1 MLAET
6 TCSLDDHTNPKRWTV
21 TIGYRYQPS
30 HRHFVGDVE
39 NVSRARLHTEI
50 YNLYHLADI
59 GVERQVTNR
68 WSVFASLPILFA
80 HRNQLYPPSAK
91 YVVNGIGDFS
101 FGARSWVFKPPTESG
116 NNISVGVSIKAPT
129 GKANASQV
137 AILNGQPIL
146 ATADQSIQAGDG
158 GWGVAID
165 AQGFERIRRI
175 DTEFYAAAVY
185 LFNPMGTNGVPTFR
199 NFPQLHGRESVMS
212 IADQYLF
219 RSGFGHAVP
228 KVRGLAVSFG
238 ARWEGVP
245 AHDVFGP
252 SNGFRRPG
260 YAVSLDPGLLYTAHN
275 YTFTINGPWAVFR
288 DRTRS
293 VPDIENGIHGD
304 AAFADYTVIVS
315 LGKRF

>member
-1 MLAET
+1 VLAQT
-6 TCSLDDHTNPKRWTV
+6 TCSRDAHNNAKRWTV

-39 NVSRARLHTEI
+39 NVARDRLNTEI

-59 GVERQVTNR
+59 GVERQITDR
-68 WSVFASLPILFA
+68 WSVFASLPFLFA
-80 HRNQLYPPSAK
+80 HRNQLYAPSAK

-101 FGARSWVFKPPTESG
+101 FGARSWLFKPPTENG
-116 NNISVGVSIKAPT
+116 DNISLGIAIKAPT
-129 GKANASQV
+129 GKADVSQA
-137 AILNGQPIL
+137 AILGGNTII

-158 GWGVAID
+158 GWGLALD
-165 AQGFERIRRI
+165 TQGFKRIPKI
-175 DTEFYAAAVY
+175 DTEFYMAGVY

-199 NFPQLHGRESVMS
+199 NSARSHGRESVMS

-219 RSGFGHAVP
+219 RAGFGHAVP
-228 KVRGLAVSFG
+228 KVRGLAASFG
-238 ARWEGVP
+238 TRFEGVP

-260 YAVSLDPGLLYTAHN
+260 YALSLDPGLLYTTHD
-275 YTFTINGPWAVFR
+275 YTFTINGPWAVRR

-293 VPDIENGIHGD
+293 VPDIQNGIHGD
-304 AAFADYTVIVS
+304 AAFADYTVIMS

>member
-1 MLAET
+1 MI
-6 TCSLDDHTNPKRWTV
+6 

-59 GVERQVTNR
+59 EVERQITAR

-91 YVVNGIGDFS
+91 YSVNGISDFA
-101 FGARSWVFKPPTESG
+101 FGARAWVFKPPTENG
-116 NNISVGVSIKAPT
+116 NNISLGISIKTPT
-129 GKANASQV
+129 GQSDASQV
-137 AILNGQPIL
+137 AMLNGKPII

-158 GWGVAID
+158 GWGFALD
-165 AQGFERIRRI
+165 GQGFARIPKI
-175 DTEFYAAAVY
+175 DTQFYLAAVY

-199 NFPQLHGRESVMS
+199 DFPQLHGRESVMS

-219 RSGFGHAVP
+219 RSGFGHVVP

-245 AHDVFGP
+245 AHDAFGP

-260 YAVSLDPGLLYTAHN
+260 YAVSLDPGLLYTTNN
-275 YTFTINGPWAVFR
+275 YTFTINGPWAVHR

-304 AAFADYTVIVS
+304 AAFADYTVIMS